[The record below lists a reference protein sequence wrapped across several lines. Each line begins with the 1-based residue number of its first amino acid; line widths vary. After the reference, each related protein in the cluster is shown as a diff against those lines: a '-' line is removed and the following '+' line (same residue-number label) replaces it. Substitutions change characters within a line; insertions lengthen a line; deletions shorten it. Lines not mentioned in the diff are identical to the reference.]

1 MHQSLHLLRRH
12 ARVHPSRRRSRT
24 VPITT
29 HAQVPRSD
37 QSQTVRLGGVGAAA
51 ESRHRL
57 VIPGVFPDVF
67 LIRGRVTI
75 QIEPSLFRPHSRPR
89 GRERDEREDHQR
101 RRDDG
106 DGAPATPRARA
117 LDASTS
123 PVALAVSASSSGDAR
138 SCARS
143 SLDIARDGVRIHAA
157 RTVATVDR
165 DRGHVLVLRRPGNV
179 RRCEMAALDARR
191 RG

>member
-1 MHQSLHLLRRH
+1 MP
-12 ARVHPSRRRSRT
+12 AYTPPDVVPAPSPSPPTRRS
-24 VPITT
+24 
-29 HAQVPRSD
+29 PRSD
-37 QSQTVRLGGVGAAA
+37 QSQTVPPCARRRGEP

-106 DGAPATPRARA
+106 DGAPATPRGSSARRVDVARRARGLRVIVGRREKLRAFLARHRARRRENPRGADCRDGRSGSRARFGVEARA
-117 LDASTS
+117 TR
-123 PVALAVSASSSGDAR
+123 AR
-138 SCARS
+138 
-143 SLDIARDGVRIHAA
+143 
-157 RTVATVDR
+157 
-165 DRGHVLVLRRPGNV
+165 LR
-179 RRCEMAALDARR
+179 MTTLDARR

>member
-12 ARVHPSRRRSRT
+12 ARVHRFRRRSRT

-29 HAQVPRSD
+29 HAQVPPVRTNLKRS
-37 QSQTVRLGGVGAAA
+37 RLARRRRGEP

-67 LIRGRVTI
+67 RIRGRVTI

-89 GRERDEREDHQR
+89 GRERDAREDHQR

-106 DGAPATPRARA
+106 EGAPATPRGSSARRVDVPRRA
-117 LDASTS
+117 RGLRVVVGRREKLRAF
-123 PVALAVSASSSGDAR
+123 LAR
-138 SCARS
+138 HR
-143 SLDIARDGVRIHAA
+143 
-157 RTVATVDR
+157 
-165 DRGHVLVLRRPGNV
+165 
-179 RRCEMAALDARR
+179 ARR
-191 RG
+191 RENPRGADCRDGRSGSRARFGVETPRARARDDE